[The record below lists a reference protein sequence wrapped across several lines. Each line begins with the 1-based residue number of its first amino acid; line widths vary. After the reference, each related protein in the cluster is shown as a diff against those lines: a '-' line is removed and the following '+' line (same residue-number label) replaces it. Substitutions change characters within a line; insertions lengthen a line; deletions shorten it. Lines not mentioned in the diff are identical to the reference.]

1 MIICLK
7 EIRSETV
14 MSIEKIN
21 QDIIIPF
28 EQEDCVDLIEI
39 ATF

>member
-14 MSIEKIN
+14 MSTEKIN
-21 QDIIIPF
+21 QDIMIPC
-28 EQEDCVDLIEI
+28 EQEDCEDLSEI